1 MSRNGSSWSSP
12 LMLPQKGLLWATF
25 PFFFSLMCSEKKN
38 RRTAVFRAERSAE
51 ENAVSAK
58 GSAASDAEPFAV
70 AGTVPYIRQL
80 PRPERRG
87 WRSIF
92 SFFSPTKGSED
103 DLLIEFHAHNK
114 TAYQVTNGMLSRTG
128 KEAFLRSTA
137 AGKSFV
143 AFQLCR
149 ERADAKIMWLTPGEY
164 IWRMPLTYQKSAGS
178 RVSENNPFLTHARS
192 RLLTPGEGTA
202 RRRPHGRLDVK
213 TGHVTERSNPLGSWP
228 NEQKRSLSVV

>member
-1 MSRNGSSWSSP
+1 
-12 LMLPQKGLLWATF
+12 MLNLSQWRGLSHIFASCLGLNTADGEA
-25 PFFFSLMCSEKKN
+25 FSL
-38 RRTAVFRAERSAE
+38 
-51 ENAVSAK
+51 
-58 GSAASDAEPFAV
+58 
-70 AGTVPYIRQL
+70 
-80 PRPERRG
+80 
-87 WRSIF
+87 
-92 SFFSPTKGSED
+92 FSPTKGSAD

-143 AFQLCR
+143 AFRLCR

-202 RRRPHGRLDVK
+202 RRRPHGRPDVK

>member
-1 MSRNGSSWSSP
+1 
-12 LMLPQKGLLWATF
+12 MLNLSQWRGLSHIFARCLG
-25 PFFFSLMCSEKKN
+25 L
-38 RRTAVFRAERSAE
+38 
-51 ENAVSAK
+51 NAVDGEA
-58 GSAASDAEPFAV
+58 
-70 AGTVPYIRQL
+70 
-80 PRPERRG
+80 
-87 WRSIF
+87 F
-92 SFFSPTKGSED
+92 SFFSPTKGSAD

-114 TAYQVTNGMLSRTG
+114 TAYQVANDMLSRTG
-128 KEAFLRSTA
+128 KAALLRSTA

-213 TGHVTERSNPLGSWP
+213 TGHVTNPLASWP
-228 NEQKRSLSVV
+228 DEQKQSLSVV